1 MKVRDLSTARRYARA
16 LLDVARQQ
24 KCAEA
29 TNEALRAAADV
40 VSGNPALAAV
50 LIHPTLDLEKKRA
63 VARQIIGG
71 GAGETLVGRL
81 FDLLMARGRLDLL
94 SAVADAFT
102 AEWNAARGVVTAQAV
117 TAAPLDRAQQERLAS
132 ALSAAAGATVE
143 LAAEVDPRLLGGV
156 RVTMAGRIYD
166 GTVRGRL
173 QGLRR
178 HLEGDR

>member
-1 MKVRDLSTARRYARA
+1 MRVRDLSTARRYARA

-24 KCAEA
+24 QSAEA
-29 TNEALRAAADV
+29 TNAALRAAADGIM
-40 VSGNPALAAV
+40 GNPALAAV
-50 LIHPTLDLEKKRA
+50 LMHPTLDLEKKRA
-63 VARQIIGG
+63 VMREVVGAS
-71 GAGETLVGRL
+71 AGEALVGRL
-81 FDLLMARGRLDLL
+81 IDLLMTRGRLDILP
-94 SAVADAFT
+94 AAADAFSE
-102 AEWNAARGVVTAQAV
+102 EWNAARGVVTAQAV
-117 TAAPLDRAQQERLAS
+117 TAAPLTKDQQERLAA

-143 LAAEVDPRLLGGV
+143 LAAAVDPRLLGGV